1 VFNITNVTCQDNPPG
16 QPREPDQGPAGRERP
31 TRPGAAPRADRDS
44 RLSPG
49 RIRNAAELAFAVLSS
64 WLAYIPRRLG
74 DHLFAMNDTEAY
86 WRGWQITKVHGGLGR
101 SYRDPRFD
109 TFSPCPDCQGTGALA
124 GAGRPDAGRADALCA
139 PCLGTGRISTGEV
152 S

>member
-1 VFNITNVTCQDNPPG
+1 MFNITNVTCQDNPPG
-16 QPREPDQGPAGRERP
+16 QRREPDQGPAGRERP
-31 TRPGAAPRADRDS
+31 ARLGATPRTDRVS
-44 RLSPG
+44 RLSRG
-49 RIRNAAELAFAVLSS
+49 RIRNAAELAVAVLAS

-86 WRGWQITKVHGGLGR
+86 WRGWQITGVHGGLGR
-101 SYRDPRFD
+101 RYRDPRFD
-109 TFSPCPDCQGTGALA
+109 TFSECPDCQGRGALA
-124 GAGRPDAGRADALCA
+124 GTGRPDALCA